1 MSDLGHLSKKT
12 RERAYVLSRNARS
25 IGLLIGDARFN
36 PTYDYIS
43 YWLCNDDSYV
53 VLFATPDGYLA
64 EIHAVMDEGERTE
77 FSPFYIKNIRHFLQR
92 LKKLQYEDALIGQEG
107 IDISS
112 LDEPEGEVDLRGYI
126 EGLED

>member
-1 MSDLGHLSKKT
+1 VSDLGHLSKKT
-12 RERAYVLSRNARS
+12 RERAHVLSRNARS

-64 EIHAVMDEGERTE
+64 EIHEVKDDQGHTKLSA
-77 FSPFYIKNIRHFLQR
+77 FYIKNIRHFLQR
-92 LKKLQYEDALIGQEG
+92 LKKLHYEDALIGQDG

-112 LDEPEGEVDLRGYI
+112 LDESDGEVDLRGYI